1 MKDGEGEDRP
11 SMKAT
16 LGLVVDND
24 PRTKSTRSSM
34 EEINRLAAT
43 LTGGPTS
50 GLTVD
55 SFSDGEYDRE
65 GEDEPLLEE
74 AVLNIVSKPSVVPD
88 YHESDVS
95 EDYRFSRQM
104 LYTLLTEGGSALAA
118 ALRLAKQSQHPRA
131 FEIVNSLTNT
141 MRDLTKDLM
150 ILQKAWNDVTAGK
163 ENQKKVAGAG
173 DGQAALPAH
182 EQKMTGTTADIMR
195 LVRQAQGTVTDEQK
209 AN

>member
-43 LTGGPTS
+43 LTGGNG

-55 SFSDGEYDRE
+55 SFGEGGYDRE
-65 GEDEPLLEE
+65 GEEEPLLEE
-74 AVLNIVSKPSVVPD
+74 AVLTIVSKPSVVPD

-95 EDYRFSRQM
+95 EDYRFSREM
-104 LYTLLTEGGSALAA
+104 LYTLLNEGGSALAA

-150 ILQKAWNDVTAGK
+150 VLQKAWNDVTAGK

-195 LVRQAQGTVTDEQK
+195 LVRQAQGTVIDEQK

>member
-1 MKDGEGEDRP
+1 MKDDDERP
-11 SMKAT
+11 SMKTT

-24 PRTKSTRSSM
+24 PRSKSTRGSM
-34 EEINRLAAT
+34 EELDRLSKA
-43 LTGGPTS
+43 LTGE
-50 GLTVD
+50 GLSMQ
-55 SFSDGEYDRE
+55 SFGQGEYDKD
-65 GEDEPLLEE
+65 GDDEPLLEE
-74 AVLNIVSKPSVVPD
+74 AVLTIVSKPSQVPD

-95 EDYRFSRQM
+95 EDYRFSREM
-104 LYTLLTEGGSALAA
+104 LYTLMTEGGSALAA

-150 ILQKAWNDVTAGK
+150 VLQKAYNDVTAGK

-173 DGQAALPAH
+173 EGQAALPAH

-195 LVRQAQGTVTDEQK
+195 LVRQAQGTVIDEQK